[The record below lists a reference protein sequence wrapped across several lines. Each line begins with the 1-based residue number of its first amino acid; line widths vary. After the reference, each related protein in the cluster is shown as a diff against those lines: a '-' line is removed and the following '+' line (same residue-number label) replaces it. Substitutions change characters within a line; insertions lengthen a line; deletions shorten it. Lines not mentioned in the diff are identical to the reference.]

1 MTSTAVPIRHDD
13 RFFIGGEWVEPS
25 SSDVIKVIDSSTE
38 QLYFSVPEAR
48 EADMARAVDA
58 ARQAFDQGPWPRLSH
73 AERAE
78 YLRAIAEGLRGKGEE
93 AGQLWPRE
101 SGALFA
107 IAQYTAGGMAG
118 VFDYYAGLAS
128 TFPFEEQMKPT
139 MGGEFGLLVREPV
152 GVVGA
157 IIPWNAPLSLIS
169 YKIAPALL
177 AGCTV
182 VLKSS
187 PEAPG
192 DAYLF
197 AEIAEDIGL
206 PPGVLNVVTADREV
220 SELLVRNPGIDKIT
234 FTGSTAAGRRI
245 ASLCGERIA
254 RCTLELGGKSA
265 AVVLDDMDLQAA
277 AGAITGAECFL
288 SGQVCSSLTRIIV
301 SRSRHDELVEA
312 LAGTFSQVKVGDP
325 FDPQTQMGPLAMDR
339 QRDRVEGYIAKGI
352 AEGATLATGGGRPKD
367 LERGYYIEPTVFGN
381 VDNQST
387 IAREEIFGPVLSVI
401 RGRQR
406 GPRRHPGQRHDL
418 RPQRLRLHQRR
429 QPGAPGGRPTPL
441 RHGWSQRLP
450 HRLRHGVRRL
460 QAVRPGP
467 GRRDGGPAALP
478 RDQDGHP
485 ERRPLQLV
493 RRARARVLPTGWVS
507 REPIRMALP
516 DCRAHRRS
524 PTGLRP
530 SFRRSRRGSAAASR
544 RSATGSTA

>member
-1 MTSTAVPIRHDD
+1 MTTTAVPIRHDD
-13 RFFIGGEWVEPS
+13 RFFIGGKWVEPS
-25 SSDVIKVIDSSTE
+25 SSDVIEVIESATE
-38 QLYFSVPEAR
+38 QPYFSVPEAR
-48 EADMARAVDA
+48 EPDMARAVDA
-58 ARQAFDQGPWPRLSH
+58 ARQAFDHGTWPRMSH

-78 YLRAIAEGLRGKGEE
+78 YLRAMGEGLRGKGDE

-107 IAQYTAGGMAG
+107 IAQHTAGGMAG

-128 TFPFEEQMKPT
+128 TFPFEEQAKPT
-139 MGGEFGLLVREPV
+139 MGGKFGLLVREPV

-157 IIPWNAPLSLIS
+157 IIPWNAPLSLIT

-192 DAYLF
+192 AAYLF

-265 AVVLDDMDLQAA
+265 AVILDDMDLQTAA
-277 AGAITGAECFL
+277 TAISGAECFL
-288 SGQVCSSLTRIIV
+288 AGQVCSSLTRIIV

-352 AEGATLATGGGRPKD
+352 AEGATLATGGGRPEGLD
-367 LERGYYIEPTVFGN
+367 RGYYIEPTVFGN
-381 VDNQST
+381 VDNQAT

-401 RGRQR
+401 
-406 GPRRHPGQRHDL
+406 PADNEDH
-418 RPQRLRLHQRR
+418 
-429 QPGAPGGRPTPL
+429 
-441 RHGWSQRLP
+441 
-450 HRLRHGVRRL
+450 
-460 QAVRPGP
+460 AVTLANDTIYGLNASVFTN
-467 GRRDGGPAALP
+467 DV
-478 RDQDGHP
+478 D
-485 ERRPLQLV
+485 
-493 RRARARVLPTGWVS
+493 RARHVAGQLRSGTVGHNAFRTDFGMAFGGFKQSGLGREGGTEGLLPFLETKSVILTG
-507 REPIRMALP
+507 EP
-516 DCRAHRRS
+516 S
-524 PTGLRP
+524 
-530 SFRRSRRGSAAASR
+530 
-544 RSATGSTA
+544 STS